1 MRKKKMKLEKITKQQ
16 VIDFLLLTLASEL
29 IAVGTWLFKYPN
41 NFTFGGVTGLSIVLS
56 KAIPF
61 EVAPSTINLVINA
74 ILMILGIAVLGKEFA
89 GKTMYVTV
97 LSTVSISLLDKL
109 AFITEPL
116 TNQPMLEFVFA
127 VGVPGVASAILFNM
141 DASSGGTDIIA
152 MILKKYTTLEIGTAI
167 FAADLFIAASAFF
180 AFDFQTGLF
189 SILGLFAKTLVIDS
203 AIENFNLCKYFTVIT
218 VNPKP
223 ICDFIHH
230 ELDRSATIYKAEGA
244 YSHTERSVILTVMK
258 RSQAVRLRRFVRDI
272 DPHAFIM
279 ITNSSEIIGKGFR
292 GFN

>member
-1 MRKKKMKLEKITKQQ
+1 MKFKKITKQQ
-16 VIDFLLLTLASEL
+16 VTDFLLLTLASEL